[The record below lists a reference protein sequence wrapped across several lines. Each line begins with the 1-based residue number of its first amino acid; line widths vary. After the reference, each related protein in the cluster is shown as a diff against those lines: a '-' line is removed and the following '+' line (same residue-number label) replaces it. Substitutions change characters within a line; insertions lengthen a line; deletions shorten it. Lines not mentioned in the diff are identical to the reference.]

1 MDDWLKSNPDIR
13 AIRVAAS
20 DLNGQP
26 RGKRVPVRFADKVI
40 EDGTRFP
47 MSVMNL
53 DIWGED
59 IDDSPLVMESGDRD
73 GVLKPTD
80 RGFVRMP
87 WLDTPTGLMPLW
99 MFHEDGRPF
108 EGDPRHALAAVQQR
122 YTDLGLTPVVA
133 VELEFFLIDDSGRD
147 LRVPISPRSGKR
159 RVAGEILSL
168 RALDQFDQFFTEL
181 YDACDSMDIP
191 ADTAISEAGLGQFEI
206 NMMHQPDALKAADDA
221 WLFKMLVK
229 GLSRKHGFAASFMAK
244 PYEDYAGS
252 GLHMHFSV
260 LDKDGKNIFD
270 DGTELGS
277 DALRH
282 AIQGC
287 LAAMPGSTL
296 IFAPHHNSFDRLVP
310 GAHAP
315 TGVAW
320 AYENRTAAIRVPSGA
335 PVARRIEHRQA
346 GGDVNPYLSVAAVLG
361 AALNGLEDKIE
372 PTAPITGNGYDQ
384 DLPQVPENW
393 TKAIDVFETSPEIA
407 RIFAPGLIRNFTM
420 TKRQEAKYMEELT
433 PEERVEVYLDTV

>member
-1 MDDWLKSNPDIR
+1 
-13 AIRVAAS
+13 
-20 DLNGQP
+20 
-26 RGKRVPVRFADKVI
+26 
-40 EDGTRFP
+40 
-47 MSVMNL
+47 
-53 DIWGED
+53 
-59 IDDSPLVMESGDRD
+59 
-73 GVLKPTD
+73 
-80 RGFVRMP
+80 MP
-87 WLDTPTGLMPLW
+87 IW

-122 YTDLGLTPVVA
+122 FTDLGLTPVVA

-229 GLSRKHGFAASFMAK
+229 GLARKHGFAASFMAK

-260 LDKDGKNIFD
+260 LDKDGNNIFD

-335 PVARRIEHRQA
+335 PAARRIEHRQA

-361 AALNGLEDKIE
+361 AALNGLEDKIA
-372 PTAPITGNGYDQ
+372 PPAPITGNGYDQ

-407 RIFAPGLIRNFTM
+407 RIFAPGLIRNYTM